1 MVSVGRLSPV
11 ANNVETT
18 DDFTDCEKSDN
29 LRSGNAGKGD
39 LLLVGVADAGQNTL
53 RGNDV
58 GVLEGSRVAERVE
71 QRLEVGLESGRAP
84 KIKLV
89 DVESFEGDALKKP
102 LTGESCSVHGT
113 PACRVRDQLSSSR

>member
-29 LRSGNAGKGD
+29 LCSGNAGKGD
-39 LLLVGVADAGQNTL
+39 LLLVGVADTGQNTL

-84 KIKLV
+84 GIKLV
-89 DVESFEGDALKKP
+89 DVERYDGDDLEEATYGGVMFCPRNTSLP
-102 LTGESCSVHGT
+102 
-113 PACRVRDQLSSSR
+113 SSRPTLE